1 MAPAKT
7 KHALTRAMHGFTLIE
22 LLVVISIIAL
32 LIAILLPAL
41 SAARESAKQIQCLS
55 NLRQIMVGMNAYSVD
70 NKDNLVATAPGR
82 HSDPVKAGM
91 MDPFELSM
99 ADQFQGLEFLH
110 CPQDPETPGT
120 ANKFWK
126 DVFGNPTMT
135 AADHHPDVQS
145 KVGTILSAEV
155 DYSYYYHAK
164 MYIND
169 SRVAAPGINTI
180 EPGVYRQWQIKDIR
194 YTSSLTVTT
203 CHATYTPKD
212 PNFPTANTSFI
223 DGHAEEVR
231 PEQLD
236 TRFYTVPNLDYGPVA
251 PPGTIPN
258 LDHTPGAIKGSD
270 LE

>member
-1 MAPAKT
+1 MAPART
-7 KHALTRAMHGFTLIE
+7 KQASTRAMHGFTLIE

-41 SAARESAKQIQCLS
+41 SAARDAAKQIQCLS
-55 NLRQIMVGMNAYSVD
+55 NLRQIMVGFNSYSVD
-70 NKDNLVATAPGR
+70 NKDNLVATDPSRAG
-82 HSDPVKAGM
+82 DPVKAGM
-91 MDPFELSM
+91 LDPFELSM
-99 ADQFQGLEFLH
+99 ADQFQGLDFLH

-120 ANKFWK
+120 VDMFWR
-126 DVFGNPTMT
+126 DVFGNGSMT

-145 KVGTILSAEV
+145 KVGTVLNAEV

-164 MYIND
+164 MYTND
-169 SRVAAPGINTI
+169 TRVVAPGINTI
-180 EPGVYRQWQIKDIR
+180 MPGAFRQWQVKDIR
-194 YTSSLTVTT
+194 HTSGLTVTT
-203 CHATYTPKD
+203 CHATYNPGD

-236 TRFYTVPNLDYGPVA
+236 SRFYTVPNLAYRAVFPSN
-251 PPGTIPN
+251 TIPN
-258 LDHTPGAIKGSD
+258 LDFTPGAIKGSD